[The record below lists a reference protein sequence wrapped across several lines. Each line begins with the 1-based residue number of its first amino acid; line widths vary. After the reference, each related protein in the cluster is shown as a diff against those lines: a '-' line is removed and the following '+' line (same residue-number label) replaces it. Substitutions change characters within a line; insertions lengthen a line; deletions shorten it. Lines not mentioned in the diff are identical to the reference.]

1 MHRQRIYIIYPRYE
15 VYPSFWSGIFLDR
28 VYRAAETMQVL
39 IDRFVGTHSRQK
51 RELAAL
57 APICMHP
64 TILSF
69 RSSLVAFLPQQQQQ
83 TIVNL
88 HHNSRFASQILYR
101 LKKAQ
106 IPQFQS
112 LEICGVDSTPLKRLA
127 PSHVHFLLQLL
138 LHDSPSQPTS
148 HTFIAKALIKVII
161 PAVESTEI
169 LQYIDSTT
177 QQNLPND
184 IKRPSQNHW
193 RRSISSSTKVNHPF
207 QL

>member
-101 LKKAQ
+101 FKAAQ
-106 IPQFQS
+106 IPYLWS
-112 LEICGVDSTPLKRLA
+112 LEICGVDSTPMTRLA
-127 PSHVHFLLQLL
+127 TSRIHFSPTYLQL
-138 LHDSPSQPTS
+138 HNQPQIPSQP
-148 HTFIAKALIKVII
+148 KALI
-161 PAVESTEI
+161 EI
-169 LQYIDSTT
+169 LLQY
-177 QQNLPND
+177 QLP
-184 IKRPSQNHW
+184 RMLSVVVVLHYP
-193 RRSISSSTKVNHPF
+193 P
-207 QL
+207 